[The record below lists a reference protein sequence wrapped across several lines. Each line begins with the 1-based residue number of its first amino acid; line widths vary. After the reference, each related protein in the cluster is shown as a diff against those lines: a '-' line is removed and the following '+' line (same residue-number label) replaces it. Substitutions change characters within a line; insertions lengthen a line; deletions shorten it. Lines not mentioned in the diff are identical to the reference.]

1 MNVSSENAV
10 LNQLTIGQLI
20 FLFILI
26 TCLLEPLT
34 SKIPLVILLTV
45 CHIVLVVLVLRI
57 WYWIN

>member
-1 MNVSSENAV
+1 MNVSSEDAV

-26 TCLLEPLT
+26 TCLLDPLT
-34 SKIPLVILLTV
+34 SKIPLVIFLTV
-45 CHIVLVVLVLRI
+45 CHMVLVVLVLRI